1 MAGFRITGRLVAAIT
16 AVMVMAAG
24 RATASGSPQRAAG
37 TFTNPILPSGPDPW
51 VTRSGHSYFY
61 TNTQG
66 DRITLWRTRDIA
78 DLAHAEQR
86 VVWRPPVTGANAHS
100 IWAPELHR
108 IGRAWFIYYSATASG
123 YRDDVHR
130 GVFVLENDAADPM
143 TGSWI
148 DRGRVNT
155 AYPGIDGTI
164 FDDRGQRYFV
174 YSAYVGPV
182 SMLAIAR
189 MKNPWTLAAGE
200 QLIAR
205 PDRPWESRD
214 GRAILEGPEF
224 LRGPKGDLF
233 LTYSAGPCWS
243 DDYALG
249 LLHASPGA
257 DPLDPSSWS
266 KSAKPVLSSAN
277 GVYATGHN
285 GFFTS
290 PNGRENWII
299 FHANSEPGMKCTAKR
314 APHIQPFGWTSAGWP
329 NFGKPIAEDQPIPL
343 PSGTAG
349 AAGQN

>member
-1 MAGFRITGRLVAAIT
+1 MAGFRTSRLALTLA
-16 AVMVMAAG
+16 AVMLIAASRG
-24 RATASGSPQRAAG
+24 ASGPARPATG

-51 VTRSGHSYFY
+51 ITRSGRDYYY

-66 DRITLWRTRDIA
+66 DRITLWRTTDIA

-86 VVWRPPVTGANAHS
+86 TVWRPPADGANAHS

-108 IGRAWFIYYSATASG
+108 IHGAWYIYYSATASG
-123 YRDDVHR
+123 YKDDAHR
-130 GVFVLENDAADPM
+130 GVFVLENDSADPM

-148 DRGRVNT
+148 DRGRINT
-155 AYPGIDGTI
+155 AHPGIDGTT
-164 FDDRGQRYFV
+164 FEEGGKRYFV
-174 YSAYVGPV
+174 YSPYVGSV

-189 MKNPWTLAAGE
+189 MESPWTLSAGE

-205 PDRPWESRD
+205 PDKPWERAD

-257 DPLDPSSWS
+257 DPLDPSAWS
-266 KSAKPVLSSAN
+266 KSAKPVLAKAN
-277 GVYATGHN
+277 HVYATGHN

-290 PNGRENWII
+290 PDGTQNWIV
-299 FHANSEPGMKCTAKR
+299 FHANSQAGMKCTAKR

-329 NFGKPIAEDQPIPL
+329 DFGKPIAEDTPIEL
-343 PSGTAG
+343 PAGTIMTTKE
-349 AAGQN
+349 